1 MSPEGCQAAWQ
12 SSLLPFGFEHA
23 QYTPSAQALQKL
35 LWSSADTRAC
45 GGYLKSETQL
55 AQEDKVLFLYLI
67 FSALEWGLGVG
78 WAPPPPP
85 PRTSPHPT
93 FSQVSFLSSPVGIG
107 FYFDPWG
114 FVVRAS

>member
-67 FSALEWGLGVG
+67 FSALDWGLGVG
-78 WAPPPPP
+78 VAPSPPPPP
-85 PRTSPHPT
+85 AHPHTPP
-93 FSQVSFLSSPVGIG
+93 FHK
-107 FYFDPWG
+107 
-114 FVVRAS
+114 

>member
-67 FSALEWGLGVG
+67 FSALDWGLGVG
-78 WAPPPPP
+78 VAPSPPPPP
-85 PRTSPHPT
+85 HIPTPHLFTSELPF
-93 FSQVSFLSSPVGIG
+93 FSSGYWVLL
-107 FYFDPWG
+107 
-114 FVVRAS
+114 

>member
-67 FSALEWGLGVG
+67 FSALEWGLGGGV
-78 WAPPPPP
+78 APSPPPPP
-85 PRTSPHPT
+85 AHPHTPP
-93 FSQVSFLSSPVGIG
+93 FHK
-107 FYFDPWG
+107 
-114 FVVRAS
+114 

>member
-55 AQEDKVLFLYLI
+55 AQEGKVLFLYLI

-78 WAPPPPP
+78 VPPHIPTPHLF
-85 PRTSPHPT
+85 TSELPF
-93 FSQVSFLSSPVGIG
+93 FSSGYWILL
-107 FYFDPWG
+107 
-114 FVVRAS
+114 

>member
-55 AQEDKVLFLYLI
+55 AQEGKVLFLYLI

-78 WAPPPPP
+78 VPL
-85 PRTSPHPT
+85 PHIPT

>member
-78 WAPPPPP
+78 GAPSPPPPP
-85 PRTSPHPT
+85 AHPHTPP
-93 FSQVSFLSSPVGIG
+93 FHK
-107 FYFDPWG
+107 
-114 FVVRAS
+114 

>member
-45 GGYLKSETQL
+45 RGYLKSETQL

-67 FSALEWGLGVG
+67 FSALEWGTVLPV
-78 WAPPPPP
+78 
-85 PRTSPHPT
+85 
-93 FSQVSFLSSPVGIG
+93 SQQIFTEQTGATNKTQQIC
-107 FYFDPWG
+107 
-114 FVVRAS
+114 